1 MPKILLMKK
10 LYLCLFLVLSLGVV
24 DVSGGELSATHKK
37 GSGEAPRVQYNIN
50 AGAIYLFN
58 LPDQT
63 YQGTMGGPPAHVY
76 TSGVGPTLE
85 FTVGTRLN
93 SCVLIGGE
101 LSLTPRIKNKYQW
114 NPLINIAP
122 HAKFYIPTSKEH
134 VSPYVNLSIGAGS
147 LACVEWGLYTNIG
160 LGVEIK
166 RFNVLAGYRGY
177 AGKFVSLYE
186 SDGASLSSAIYLQLG
201 VRLGK

>member
-1 MPKILLMKK
+1 
-10 LYLCLFLVLSLGVV
+10 
-24 DVSGGELSATHKK
+24 
-37 GSGEAPRVQYNIN
+37 
-50 AGAIYLFN
+50 
-58 LPDQT
+58 
-63 YQGTMGGPPAHVY
+63 MGGPPAHVY

-101 LSLTPRIKNKYQW
+101 LSLTPRIKSKYQW

>member
-1 MPKILLMKK
+1 MLHIRR
-10 LYLCLFLVLSLGVV
+10 VV
-24 DVSGGELSATHKK
+24 VRLHVCSTISTQELSTSLIFPIKHTK
-37 GSGEAPRVQYNIN
+37 EQW
-50 AGAIYLFN
+50 
-58 LPDQT
+58 
-63 YQGTMGGPPAHVY
+63 GGPPTHVY

-101 LSLTPRIKNKYQW
+101 LSLTPRIKSKYQW

>member
-10 LYLCLFLVLSLGVV
+10 LYLCLFLVLSFGVV
-24 DVSGGELSATHKK
+24 DVSGGELRATHKRD
-37 GSGEAPRVQYNIN
+37 SGEAPRVQYNIN

-63 YQGTMGGPPAHVY
+63 YQGTMGGPPTLVY

-101 LSLTPRIKNKYQW
+101 LSLTSRIKSKYQW

-122 HAKFYIPTSKEH
+122 HAKFYIPTSMEH

-166 RFNVLAGYRGY
+166 RFNV
-177 AGKFVSLYE
+177 
-186 SDGASLSSAIYLQLG
+186 
-201 VRLGK
+201 